1 VVNVAVTSDDFT
13 PVATT
18 NPLDGEPFTIYN
30 QSAAS
35 IGKVDNLLTN
45 SDALEQRYSG
55 VEATVN
61 HRYGRNLT
69 LFGGVT
75 VGWNR
80 VAGSASRNPNDSIS
94 VKGFDLLDARVIA
107 NFSALYRLPWA
118 VDLSSHAA
126 FYTGQPLR
134 RIYTVTRTVLPALRQ
149 ASQDVNLLPAGAVRK
164 PAQTLVDIRLG
175 RRFQAGY
182 GLTVEPLFEIFN
194 LLNENASVQEVEQ
207 VGAALGRISR
217 NIDGRLVRFGVKLTF

>member
-1 VVNVAVTSDDFT
+1 VNVAVSPSDFT
-13 PVATT
+13 PVNIT
-18 NPLDGEPFTIYN
+18 NPLDGQAFTIYN

-45 SDALEQRYSG
+45 SDALEQRYKG

-61 HRYGRNLT
+61 RRYGRNLA

-80 VAGSASRNPNDSIS
+80 VAGSASRNPNDLINTD
-94 VKGFDLLDARVIA
+94 GFDLLDARVIA
-107 NFSALYRLPWA
+107 NFSALYRLPWKID
-118 VDLSSHAA
+118 VSSHAA
-126 FYTGQPLR
+126 YYTGQPLR
-134 RIYTVTRTVLPALRQ
+134 RIYTVTRTVLAELRQ
-149 ASQDVNLLPAGAVRK
+149 ASQDVNLLAAGEIRK
-164 PAQTLVDIRLG
+164 PDQTLVDIRLG
-175 RRFQAGY
+175 RRFQTMY
-182 GLTVEPLFEIFN
+182 GVTAEPLFEIFN

-207 VGAALGRISR
+207 VGTALGRISR